1 MDGVTRRNASPAE
14 FSHILSGMACPELES
29 LRKEARELRLT
40 LDEKLRRFR
49 QSLDGSGGS
58 AFSGSRTDYEPFLK
72 HQLSEIAGAI
82 QQHIA
87 KHGCQ

>member
-1 MDGVTRRNASPAE
+1 
-14 FSHILSGMACPELES
+14 MACPELEG

-40 LDEKLRRFR
+40 LNEKLRRFR
-49 QSLDGSGGS
+49 ESMDASGS
-58 AFSGSRTDYEPFLK
+58 AFAGHHTDYEPFLK
-72 HQLSEIAGAI
+72 HQLSEVAGAI